1 MILVLFMYQVFIFLL
16 GILRFFRHLFF
27 TFMENLFIN
36 HPIFC
41 NGSRYVRRA
50 AAPEGTGDKVLSV
63 HPSLCPSVP
72 PLEAPQRADPGLSE
86 ADPGLL
92 EAGPVLSEAGPELGG
107 PALRSLGPPLRGL
120 GQGGMDE
127 WMDVQI
133 PPVLQD
139 FVSSSSLRSCC
150 PKTGLCK
157 ATLRNHKVKPK
168 MDQKDDFS

>member
-127 WMDVQI
+127 WMDGRTDS
-133 PPVLQD
+133 PC
-139 FVSSSSLRSCC
+139 S
-150 PKTGLCK
+150 TGLRL
-157 ATLRNHKVKPK
+157 LRFPPEPLPK
-168 MDQKDDFS
+168 KESNRFQVEL

>member
-1 MILVLFMYQVFIFLL
+1 
-16 GILRFFRHLFF
+16 
-27 TFMENLFIN
+27 MENLFIN

-50 AAPEGTGDKVLSV
+50 AAPKGTGDKVLSV

-139 FVSSSSLRSCC
+139 FVSSSSLRSRC
-150 PKTGLCK
+150 PAYIK
-157 ATLRNHKVKPK
+157 ATIMKY
-168 MDQKDDFS
+168 

>member
-1 MILVLFMYQVFIFLL
+1 MYQVFIFLL

-120 GQGGMDE
+120 GQGG
-127 WMDVQI
+127 WMNGWMYRFPLFYRTSS
-133 PPVLQD
+133 PPVPSAAAAQ
-139 FVSSSSLRSCC
+139 
-150 PKTGLCK
+150 
-157 ATLRNHKVKPK
+157 KPGFARLPYGIIK
-168 MDQKDDFS
+168 